1 MINTFNLVLY
11 FNGYDRAYY
20 NISRVAVKRF
30 IEWHKENED
39 FFGYDLDDHVSLTTH

>member
-1 MINTFNLVLY
+1 MINTYNLCIY

-30 IEWHKENED
+30 LEWHQENED
-39 FFGYDLDDHVSLTTH
+39 FYGYDLEAHIPLTTH